1 MLCALA
7 GPAWAQNLPAPAAQP
22 ADNAGAYLG
31 STICK
36 QCHAEGAK
44 GFDDRLEFY
53 LRNEWDTWHKSDP
66 HARAFDVLSSP
77 TTQAME
83 AALGWK
89 AGQSKTET
97 SCLVCHANTEVK
109 SDTEKLAEGVSC
121 ELCHGPAKN
130 WLGPHLDPAFRTDA
144 KRWADTGF
152 RDIMHAPGRA
162 EMCSGCHVGDETRRV
177 THDMYAAGHPPLPA
191 FELSTFMTRIPHH
204 WKELR
209 EMPEAVRTARKFNES
224 PMVALQD
231 AAAGSLISLERTSKA
246 FAGAEPG
253 MRIAT
258 GFESYDCYSCHH
270 ELRNTDSLRRE
281 GVGVPGE
288 DFFDWRLSADPSLPP
303 GRLRVPQWPYEIP
316 ELLSVAAQKNDLRPI
331 RVQFMSQVGS
341 GQLPRDLAPVQWA
354 QAVRKD
360 LFEGGFKFDDATG
373 DAYLA
378 AAIERGLREPMNF
391 DSARL
396 VAGSIRAVLRNRQP
410 NLDPASPAAAAI
422 KALEDELSLNV
433 DWPARAA
440 DPAAEEGPVVTR
452 LPKMAAKR
460 TEYRPKIVR
469 DALKSLQQALVPPKA

>member
-1 MLCALA
+1 
-7 GPAWAQNLPAPAAQP
+7 
-22 ADNAGAYLG
+22 
-31 STICK
+31 
-36 QCHAEGAK
+36 
-44 GFDDRLEFY
+44 
-53 LRNEWDTWHKSDP
+53 
-66 HARAFDVLSSP
+66 
-77 TTQAME
+77 ME

-89 AGQSKTET
+89 AGQAQTEQ

-109 SDTEKLAEGVSC
+109 SDPEKLAEGVSC

-130 WLGPHLDPAFRTDA
+130 WLGPHLDPAFRTDP
-144 KRWADTGF
+144 KKWADTGF
-152 RDIMHAPGRA
+152 RDIMHADGRA
-162 EMCSGCHVGDETRRV
+162 AMCSGCHVGDETRRV

-191 FELSTFMTRIPHH
+191 FGLSTFMTRIPHH

-209 EMPEAVRTARKFNES
+209 DMPEAVRTHRKFDVS

-231 AAAGSLISLERTSKA
+231 AAAGSLISLERTTNA
-246 FAGAEPG
+246 FTGSEPG
-253 MRIAT
+253 LRIVA

-316 ELLSVAAQKNDLRPI
+316 ELLAAAAKQPDLRPI

-341 GQLPRDLAPVQWA
+341 GQLPKDMAPVQWA
-354 QAVRKD
+354 ESVRKN
-360 LFEGGFKFDDATG
+360 LFAGSFQFDEAAA

-378 AAIERGLREPMNF
+378 AAIDRGIREPMNF

-396 VAGSIRAVLRNRQP
+396 VAGSIRAVMRDRYP
-410 NLDPASPAAAAI
+410 NLDADSPAAAAI
-422 KALEDELSLNV
+422 KALEEELSLNV

-440 DPAAEEGPVVTR
+440 DPATEEGPVVTR
-452 LPKMAAKR
+452 LPDMAAKR
-460 TEYRPKIVR
+460 TEYRPKVVR
-469 DALKSLQQALVPPKA
+469 EALKTLQQALSPPKA